1 MPNLKL
7 ISPWMEHYNKLCAF
21 FNGDPSVTVI
31 MDEENM
37 DVRVLVQQS
46 NKAEALTL
54 LLDSEKTFGDVFL
67 TVSVIP
73 ANTGTTDTNRY
84 MKNLMSDENYAQ
96 LYSYALDDNSILSD
110 IRRVR
115 GVLGFDAIYIIFE
128 KEVIQ
133 YFTDNIGDYNGV
145 KSTLAEYIARDIFK
159 EHTGVFFCTKLFRNA
174 GENT

>member
-1 MPNLKL
+1 MANLKL

-21 FNGDPSVTVI
+21 FAGDPSVTVI
-31 MDEENM
+31 MDEDNM

-67 TVSVIP
+67 TISVIP

-115 GVLGFDAIYIIFE
+115 GILGFDA
-128 KEVIQ
+128 
-133 YFTDNIGDYNGV
+133 
-145 KSTLAEYIARDIFK
+145 
-159 EHTGVFFCTKLFRNA
+159 VFFYISNNPAVLFPGEGDCVGDFVDHIINFFTFFSINCKRNRKK
-174 GENT
+174 E